1 MTTRKRILEPAIS
14 PEIEFG
20 NYLTSRHDQAV
31 SEILKIDGQIEN
43 RKEYYARERKR
54 LDSQEA
60 QEMMSLHTQRGQ
72 NQKVADMSL
81 AGINVGKDEL
91 SEGIRLVVGK

>member
-1 MTTRKRILEPAIS
+1 MTTRKPILEPAIS

>member
-1 MTTRKRILEPAIS
+1 MTTRKPILEPAIS

-91 SEGIRLVVGK
+91 SEGIRLVVRK